1 MSSCRSQACKIEL
14 KGISKRFRVNGVPLK
29 ALHDVNLRAEAGEF
43 VSLIGPSGCGK
54 STLFNIVCG
63 LLEPDEGQVLMDGQ
77 PLPQR
82 RGAVGYMHQK
92 DLLLPWR
99 RVLDNVI
106 LGPELRGQNLDAS
119 RREARELLPLFGLEG
134 FANAFPAVLSG
145 GMKQRAA
152 LLRTLLTHRDV
163 LLLDEPFGAL
173 DALTRMELQKWLL
186 GVWARFR
193 KTILFITHDVDE
205 AIFLSD
211 RVYVM
216 TPRPGHVKLAQP
228 IHLPRPRD
236 HAIKASPEFAV
247 LRHKLLGALT
257 GDG

>member
-14 KGISKRFRVNGVPLK
+14 KGISKRFKVNGVPLQV
-29 ALHDVNLRAEAGEF
+29 LHDVNLHAKAGEF

-63 LLEPDEGQVLMDGQ
+63 LLEPDAGQVLMDGQ

-106 LGPELRGQNLDAS
+106 IGPELRGEKPDAS
-119 RREARELLPLFGLEG
+119 RQEARELLPLFGLEG
-134 FANAFPAVLSG
+134 FANVYPAVLSG

-152 LLRTLLTHRDV
+152 LLRTFLTHRQV

-173 DALTRMELQKWLL
+173 DALTRMDLQKWLL
-186 GVWARFR
+186 EIWTRFD

-205 AIFLSD
+205 AVFLSD

-216 TPRPGHVKLAQP
+216 TPRPGHVKLVQS

-236 HAIKASPEFAV
+236 HAIQASPEFAV
-247 LRHKLLGALT
+247 LRHKLLNALT
-257 GDG
+257 ANE